1 MKNVS
6 RIIGIIAI
14 IVAVFL
20 GVFLKVD
27 NANIISIA
35 VGSFGVAL
43 TVISMVSDASSEETK
58 TKITTHICIA
68 CACIG
73 GIFMAVG
80 GMEKDALTTI
90 IAAAFTFASIIISY
104 LVVKKE
110 AK

>member
-6 RIIGIIAI
+6 RIVGIIAI

-43 TVISMVSDASSEETK
+43 TVISMVSDASSKE
-58 TKITTHICIA
+58 TKITTYICIA